1 MAAFGF
7 TPASE
12 QDVFSIGPEQS
23 SSKPASRLSGEEARR
38 FYEGLVTDG
47 RDHDASGS
55 KKNHG
60 RTKSRASSRRLRR
73 RVGAVEQQQQPQ
85 TESVVPRGVGGEGA
99 GSHGSR
105 SDRSMEQQH
114 PQTESV
120 VPRGVGGDGAG
131 SHGSRSD
138 RCERSTELQGLRL
151 LRCAH
156 VGDISGLKEL
166 LSKGVDIN
174 FQDTFFWTAVMCA
187 SWSGQREAVRLL
199 LGRGAAWV
207 GVVDTR
213 GRDARDLALEA
224 GHSEVLEEFM
234 SNGRSPQR
242 EKQSDSRAAPPQWCD
257 VCGSEYRSS
266 ASSHLSS
273 TLHQFNLRRPA
284 PTPYYCL
291 PSSSNSYRMMVRCG
305 WKPGTGLGPEGEGPQ
320 QPVRT
325 VLKRDQK
332 GLGYG
337 QTKRAKV
344 THFQARDRDAVKAPR
359 REKEERGGKGRRREE
374 TKRKEQRDQT
384 WERDFRA
391 SFY

>member
-12 QDVFSIGPEQS
+12 QDVFSIGPEQTS
-23 SSKPASRLSGEEARR
+23 FKTDNNLSGEEARR
-38 FYEGLVTDG
+38 FYEDLMKDG
-47 RDHDASGS
+47 REHDESRSAIG

-60 RTKSRASSRRLRR
+60 RKYPLREKSRESRRRLRR
-73 RVGAVEQQQQPQ
+73 RVSAVEEQQPQ
-85 TESVVPRGVGGEGA
+85 TESVVQRGVSGESD
-99 GSHGSR
+99 GSQRSR
-105 SDRSMEQQH
+105 S
-114 PQTESV
+114 
-120 VPRGVGGDGAG
+120 
-131 SHGSRSD
+131 
-138 RCERSTELQGLRL
+138 ERSTELQGLRL

-174 FQDTFFWTAVMCA
+174 FQDTFFWTAMMCA
-187 SWSGQREAVRLL
+187 SWSGQRDAVRLL
-199 LGRGAAWV
+199 LSHGAAWV
-207 GVVDTR
+207 GVVDTQ
-213 GRDARDLALEA
+213 GRDAQDLALEA
-224 GHSEVLEEFM
+224 GHNEVLEELM

-242 EKQSDSRAAPPQWCD
+242 ETQSDSSAVQSQWCD
-257 VCGSEYRSS
+257 VCCSEYRSS
-266 ASSHLSS
+266 TSSHLSS
-273 TLHQFNLRRPA
+273 TLHQFNLRRPP

-344 THFQARDRDAVKAPR
+344 THFQARDGDAVKPPH
-359 REKEERGGKGRRREE
+359 REKEERGRKGQRKEE
-374 TKRKEQRDQT
+374 TKRKEHRDKT